1 MNRENNKGLQMY
13 YPKDWEKFT
22 KAIKKKKAIEIL
34 NRKNE
39 DEKELLKKVN
49 RFAARYRLAKS
60 FDGVILNRYN
70 EDTVKTYSSIIKV
83 FLSFTA
89 FEIFLQIIPK
99 NEEILLKESFND
111 TELKKISNSI
121 IKLNKDKNIL
131 SSIKEKL
138 PFKPKDLGNKDK
150 LELFLSK
157 KENYYTKIFVVAEII
172 RHKFAHGILTANLNN
187 SESKSTI
194 KICEIITERI
204 LFKVMDDQFTKL
216 NY

>member
-1 MNRENNKGLQMY
+1 MTRESKQGLQMY
-13 YPKDWEKFT
+13 YPKDWDKFT

-34 NRKNE
+34 NLANE
-39 DEKELLKKVN
+39 DEKELLAKVN

-70 EDTVKTYSSIIKV
+70 EETVKAYSSIIKV
-83 FLSFTA
+83 FLSYTA
-89 FEIFLQIIPK
+89 FEIFLKIIKK
-99 NEEILLKESFND
+99 NEQTLLQESFSD
-111 TELKKISNSI
+111 IQLKKISNSI
-121 IKLNKDKNIL
+121 ITLNNDKNIL
-131 SSIKEKL
+131 SSIKEKM
-138 PFKPKDLGNKDK
+138 PFKIKDSGNKTK
-150 LELFLSK
+150 LEVFLSK
-157 KENYYTKIFVVAEII
+157 KGDYYKNILIVAEII

-216 NY
+216 KY